1 MSTWALVPVKAR
13 QAGKL
18 RLAGALPDALRAQ
31 LVRRML
37 DDVLAAVNASGA
49 IDGTVVMSPER
60 DLLPAVLRV
69 LQDPAAE
76 MNAAL
81 ELARE
86 ELERGGATC
95 VAVVAA
101 DLPLLEARDIGEL
114 IDAARTGGVALA
126 PDAAGTGT
134 NAVALTLPTAF
145 RFQFGPGSYALHG
158 AEAARHGLTAATVT
172 TSGLG
177 FDVDAAAD
185 LERLR
190 RNRLPRYAFLG

>member
-18 RLAGALPDALRAQ
+18 RLAGELPDALRAQ

-37 DDVLAAVNASGA
+37 DDVLAALAASGA
-49 IDGTVVMSPER
+49 VDGTVVMSPER
-60 DLLPAVLRV
+60 DLLPAMLRV
-69 LQDPAAE
+69 LQDSAAE

-95 VAVVAA
+95 LAVVAA
-101 DLPLLEARDIGEL
+101 DLPLVAPGDVTAL
-114 IDAARTGGVALA
+114 IEAARTGGVALA

-134 NAVALTLPTAF
+134 NAVALRLPTAF
-145 RFQFGPGSYALHG
+145 RFHFGPGSLALHR
-158 AEAARHGLTAATVT
+158 AEAARHGLTATAVT

-185 LERLR
+185 LARLR
-190 RNRLPRYAFLG
+190 SQRLPRYAFLG